1 MAFIKYKGKTKTEW
15 LPVTAST
22 VMTKGDIVSW
32 ASGLLIRATSSTT
45 ALSHA
50 GVAKKT
56 IVSTDSDYATSA
68 RLIPI
73 EVPLEKNVWWL
84 ADFTATLLST
94 DVGAEIDL
102 TDAQTANRGASSVD
116 AAIIKG
122 YISATKGYVM
132 INFYAGKA

>member
-1 MAFIKYKGKTKTEW
+1 MAFIRYKGKTKTEW
-15 LPVTAST
+15 LPVTTST

-32 ASGLLIRATSSTT
+32 SSGLLIRATSSTT

-56 IVSTDSDYATSA
+56 ILATDADYASS
-68 RLIPI
+68 RLIPV

-84 ADFTATLLST
+84 ADVTATLVST
-94 DVGAEIDL
+94 DAGGEFDL
-102 TDAQTANRGASSVD
+102 TDAQNVNRGASSVD
-116 AAIIKG
+116 AVIMKG
-122 YISATKGYVM
+122 FISTTKGYFM

>member
-1 MAFIKYKGKTKTEW
+1 MAFIKYKGRTKTEW

-56 IVSTDSDYATSA
+56 ILATDADYATSA
-68 RLIPI
+68 RLIPV
-73 EVPLEKNVWWL
+73 EVPLDKNVLWT
-84 ADFTATLLST
+84 ADVTATLVTT
-94 DVGAEIDL
+94 DVGAEVDL
-102 TDAQTANRGASSVD
+102 TDAQNVNRGASSVD
-116 AAIIKG
+116 AVIIAG
-122 YISATKGYVM
+122 FISTVKALVT
-132 INFYAGKA
+132 INFYAGKQ